1 VRRQDLEGAI
11 FSIVDAINSRSEL
24 SPSMMEAASKMM
36 QHLDVDDER
45 SRFMLAIDML
55 AGQYSAQEL
64 FEMAAAE
71 SRHLSGS
78 DDSIRGQVISV
89 VSDQSSQIS
98 LSFAYS
104 SSDHH
109 TAAESALN
117 RFQLDVFRARVSLE
131 GFCRMMQNF
140 LFDDD
145 RFTKAS
151 TAVPFTQEPAR
162 CCKNSFHCAS
172 ARVSA

>member
-1 VRRQDLEGAI
+1 MRRQDLEGAI

-131 GFCRMMQNF
+131 GFCRMMQIF